1 MSYSHLRVLC
11 KHIEEF
17 SGEHSSVIWH
27 IPHEASKDMIKK
39 SKVVSYFTR
48 SMYILYINM
57 TNFTLTHYIHQLTH
71 SLTH

>member
-11 KHIEEF
+11 QHIEEF

-39 SKVVSYFTR
+39 SKVVSYFTI
-48 SMYILYINM
+48 SIYIYI
-57 TNFTLTHYIHQLTH
+57 YIYII
-71 SLTH
+71 